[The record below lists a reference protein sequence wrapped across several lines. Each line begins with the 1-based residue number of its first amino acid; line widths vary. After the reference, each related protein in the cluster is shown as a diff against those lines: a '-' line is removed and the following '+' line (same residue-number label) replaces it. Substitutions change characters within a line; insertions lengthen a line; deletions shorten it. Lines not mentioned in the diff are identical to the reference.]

1 MIFRRLAIFFLSL
14 SVCAAAAEAYLPSPK
29 DSAAFFI
36 SSLDLIRLIS
46 PGHFYEVSTFL
57 KNKNPNFIGPFIST
71 ILAFPGWF
79 VFGIPGGIFVWISF
93 VRGGAEGGKDSAKL
107 AELREYEK
115 SLSTFERLPSEAEL
129 GPPPLDQYDLPISG
143 QENLLSE
150 NVRQR
155 TDDVAY
161 LQFME
166 RSKPRAKDQTDLL
179 SENASQRT
187 DDVTYVRVMETNELD
202 LKDKGD
208 LLSEDTRQRVD
219 DLAYIEFMKNSS
231 KETPDR

>member
-14 SVCAAAAEAYLPSPK
+14 SVCAAAAEAYLPSRT

-46 PGHFYEVSTFL
+46 PDHFRQVNTFL
-57 KNKNPNFIGPFIST
+57 QNSSQNFTGPIFAT
-71 ILAFPGWF
+71 VLAFPGWF
-79 VFGIPGGIFVWISF
+79 VFGLPGALFVWISF
-93 VRGGAEGGKDSAKL
+93 IRGGTEGGKDSARL

-115 SLSTFERLPSEAEL
+115 SLSTFKRLPNGAEL
-129 GPPPLDQYDLPISG
+129 RNPPLDQYDLPVSG

-155 TDDVAY
+155 TDDLAY

-166 RSKPRAKDQTDLL
+166 KNKPRAKDQTDLL
-179 SENASQRT
+179 SENARQRT
-187 DDVTYVRVMETNELD
+187 DDVTYIRVMETNESD

-208 LLSEDTRQRVD
+208 LLSEDTRQRFD
-219 DLAYIEFMKNSS
+219 DLAYLEIMKNSS